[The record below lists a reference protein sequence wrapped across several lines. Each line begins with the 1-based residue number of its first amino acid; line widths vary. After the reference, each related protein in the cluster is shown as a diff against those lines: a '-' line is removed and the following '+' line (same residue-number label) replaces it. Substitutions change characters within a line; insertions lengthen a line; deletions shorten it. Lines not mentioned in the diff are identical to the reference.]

1 MSLNDADF
9 QNEFTPT
16 YSLGHLTLL
25 GCSIPEL
32 IYIASRTGY
41 DAVSPR
47 LITTGTGGEF
57 SYSPIEKDIIQATR
71 NALEITGVQVNDIEL
86 ASISTKHDISSYER
100 VIELGANLG
109 AKNLISSAWTTERD
123 DQNFIIDQFST
134 ICEISKKYE
143 LHVALEFPTF
153 SRLSKLQEAVDIVEK
168 ANQSNGGILIDT
180 LYMHMSRVNSSELD
194 DLPPEWFKFIQ
205 VCDVAPGIPDYR
217 QGMIDIA
224 RHARLYPGEGCID
237 FSDILQRLPPV
248 DYCIELP
255 NKNRVAE
262 LGFEEH
268 ARRCLQSTKKTF
280 ENLTDKITTS

>member
-71 NALEITGVQVNDIEL
+71 NALEITGVKVNDIEL
-86 ASISTKHDISSYER
+86 ASISTKHDISSYEP

-109 AKNLISSAWTTERD
+109 AKNLISSAWTSDKNDR
-123 DQNFIIDQFST
+123 NFIIDKFSS
-134 ICEISKKYE
+134 ICEISKKYG

-153 SRLSKLQEAVDIVEK
+153 SRLTSLEEAVDIVRSS
-168 ANQSNGGILIDT
+168 NQTNGGILIDT
-180 LYMHMSRVNSSELD
+180 LYMHMSRVDSSELD
-194 DLPPEWFKFIQ
+194 DLPSEWFKFIQ
-205 VCDVAPGIPDYR
+205 VCDVAPGIPDYH

-224 RHARLYPGEGCID
+224 RHARLYLGEGCID
-237 FSDILQRLPPV
+237 FADIMDRLPPV
-248 DYCIELP
+248 DFCIELP

-262 LGFEEH
+262 LGYEEH
-268 ARRCLQSTKKTF
+268 ARRCLQSTKKTM
-280 ENLTDKITTS
+280 ESISDKLTTS